1 MPTLVVKD
9 PKRSGLSMSQKANL
23 RQKQQRNRNSMKKR
37 FGNSRSDTLAQL
49 AKNVEMVVV
58 ASKSKTRKIKKTVPA
73 NIMNVNLRRS
83 ARNRQASIKEKKAQK
98 ELDKIVAT
106 ERIKAAAALKKLDKQ
121 LASIRAKE
129 AKIQNDLK
137 LWLEKTPAQ
146 QAIVLAEIG
155 RTGIVPEY
163 LAGVPQDVLQKAIS
177 ESRFGTHAMLNA
189 LEEEANGT
197 HNNDD

>member
-9 PKRSGLSMSQKANL
+9 PKRPGLSMSQKTNL
-23 RQKQQRNRNSMKKR
+23 RQKQQRNRNTMKKR

-49 AKNVEMVVV
+49 AKNIEMVVV
-58 ASKSKTRKIKKTVPA
+58 ASKPKTRKIKKVTVTS
-73 NIMNVNLRRS
+73 NMNVNLRRS
-83 ARNRQASIKEKKAQK
+83 ARNRQATIKEKKAQK
-98 ELDKIVAT
+98 ELDKIIAA
-106 ERIKAAAALKKLDKQ
+106 ERVKAAAAVKKLDKQ

-137 LWLEKTPAQ
+137 AWLEKTPAQ
-146 QAIVLAEIG
+146 QAVVLAEIG
-155 RTGIVPEY
+155 RTGVVPAY
-163 LAGVPQDVLQKAIS
+163 LSAVPQDVLQKAIS

-189 LEEEANGT
+189 LEEEANGA